1 MVSFFGLKF
10 GDKKKKSDGKA
21 TQGSKQ
27 QQKQQQRQRID
38 QNALGEGQFFGA
50 NINQTT
56 VINGSIRSVSRAN
69 TAMSIRSPYT
79 HDTHNLAA
87 VSMFDLSHVSHSRQG
102 SYSSMALKA
111 HASDAGLRT
120 RFGAN
125 NGSALSLAV
134 PGPGFG
140 SRPGTPNGKG
150 KAWVNPLDVH
160 FARSSPSVPPAQKS
174 PLAIEVQPITA
185 DETETGGGGDAV
197 SVFGKDA
204 DEMVDAM
211 MASAKKK
218 EEEEKAA
225 KEKELEKELELERQK
240 ETARLEMERLERQKS
255 TETKLRQQA
264 QERPQER
271 RQQEHQGRNSPEG
284 PQQSRPQER
293 HQTQGRPQQQHPEQR
308 KNPNPQ
314 QSMGPLNGNPNGP
327 GPGPVFRGNVDQRPG
342 SRGGMRPGPNEQA
355 GPGPGPGPGPNGPP
369 RQFPHPT
376 AAHQGPPRHAPPTQ
390 SLPNPPLN
398 GGSRNYHQGAPPL
411 QPGPRTDSRAG
422 RPGPH
427 GPPGPHAGPRPG
439 PGAGP
444 GPHAR
449 PIGPVPLNNRPYSP
463 APQNNRPY
471 SPAPNSPGFRGPA
484 ASEFRSQSPA
494 HGGPGGPGNRPRGP
508 PGAAGP
514 NLQTSL
520 SLNNGPGPRGP
531 PGPGL
536 LLRRAETAP
545 LSPTSDISDDPIE
558 QFARPVIQD
567 VAAKRDTMQLHTPRR
582 HSLSMKIEEL
592 EKTLIRAQIETH
604 EVDLRRPISSGS
616 SNYSIGASDVSSLSD
631 NDEPILPVTSIQPAP
646 LRTVYPT
653 PAAATVTV
661 PPATSTPSPT
671 TETGRWLPN
680 SAARG
685 PIRRGPPPRRPTL
698 DEYGVIPGRT
708 VSNSSRPPTRTAS
721 AAGSSSTG
729 RPSES
734 DESSILQ
741 RIPSATQSRSN
752 TPQLR
757 QDRIQEESPVVP
769 TATTE
774 VAASTS
780 GLSPP
785 PSAPAPILSNL
796 GGFKFDFESAAN
808 AAPPTPDSTTWPL
821 APSSPGAAA
830 KEITSSSPSASLNR
844 ANAPPPLNFNFS
856 PDAYS
861 RDPSGPWTPPLR
873 SLGGSNLNLKLHDQE
888 RPSTAGGFSSAFSH
902 SSSLAP
908 APSFTRSRT
917 PVEGVDIN
925 ATAASLGIG
934 VARGLSIREPKREPR
949 DRDPGV
955 PPPRPLPGTIQE
967 RVEPKAPATPVDAFG
982 TGFI

>member
-27 QQKQQQRQRID
+27 QQKQQQQQRQRID

-125 NGSALSLAV
+125 NASALSLAP

-185 DETETGGGGDAV
+185 DEKETGGGDAV
-197 SVFGKDA
+197 SVFGEDA

-225 KEKELEKELELERQK
+225 KEQELEKEKELEKQK

-271 RQQEHQGRNSPEG
+271 PQERRQQEHQRRNSPE
-284 PQQSRPQER
+284 
-293 HQTQGRPQQQHPEQR
+293 
-308 KNPNPQ
+308 
-314 QSMGPLNGNPNGP
+314 

-398 GGSRNYHQGAPPL
+398 GGSRNYHHGGPPL

-439 PGAGP
+439 PGPGPGAGP

-449 PIGPVPLNNRPYSP
+449 PIGPALQNNRPYSP

-484 ASEFRSQSPA
+484 ANEFRSQSPA
-494 HGGPGGPGNRPRGP
+494 HGGPGGPGNRPRP
-508 PGAAGP
+508 GP

-531 PGPGL
+531 PGPPGPGL
-536 LLRRAETAP
+536 PLRRAETAPSAP

-558 QFARPVIQD
+558 QFARPIIQD

-631 NDEPILPVTSIQPAP
+631 NDDEPILPVTSIQPAP
-646 LRTVYPT
+646 LRTVYPN
-653 PAAATVTV
+653 PAAATVNV
-661 PPATSTPSPT
+661 PPVTSTPSPT

-680 SAARG
+680 GAAARG

-708 VSNSSRPPTRTAS
+708 ASNSSRPPTRTAS

-741 RIPSATQSRSN
+741 RIPSATQTRSN

-830 KEITSSSPSASLNR
+830 KEATPSSPSASLHR

-873 SLGGSNLNLKLHDQE
+873 SLGGSNPNLRLHDQE

-949 DRDPGV
+949 DRDPG
-955 PPPRPLPGTIQE
+955 